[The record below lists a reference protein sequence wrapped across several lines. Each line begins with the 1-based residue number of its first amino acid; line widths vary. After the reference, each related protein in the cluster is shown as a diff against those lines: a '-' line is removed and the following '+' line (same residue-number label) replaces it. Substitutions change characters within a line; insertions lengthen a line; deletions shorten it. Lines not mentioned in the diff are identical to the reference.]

1 MLKDE
6 IETAFRALGERC
18 EDLEC
23 VIVGS
28 AAAILSGWIIRG
40 TLDVDVVY
48 SNPKLSVYQREIMEI
63 AEELGLPEK
72 WMNDA
77 AAAWRDVLPSDFC
90 DRLQS
95 IGRFGGFLIS
105 SVSRQDLILLKFHS
119 LRPEDIADLQELSP
133 TEEEIEYVR
142 SQLDRI
148 AKFDA
153 PSAHKMELYL
163 EQH

>member
-1 MLKDE
+1 MIRDE

-28 AAAILSGWIIRG
+28 AAAILSGWINRG
-40 TLDVDVVY
+40 TMDVDVVY
-48 SNPKLSVYQREIMEI
+48 SNPKLSTYKREILEI
-63 AEELGLPEK
+63 AEELDLPEK

-77 AAAWRDVLPSDFC
+77 AVAWCDVLPPDFR
-90 DRLQS
+90 DRLKP
-95 IGRFGGFLIS
+95 IGQFGSFLIS

-119 LRPEDIADLQELSP
+119 LRPEDIADLQELAP
-133 TEEEIEYVR
+133 TEEEIKYVR

-148 AKFDA
+148 SKFDA

-163 EQH
+163 DQQ

>member
-1 MLKDE
+1 MIKDE
-6 IETAFRALGERC
+6 IVTAFRALGERC

-28 AAAILSGWIIRG
+28 AAAILSGWVNRG

-48 SNPKLSVYQREIMEI
+48 SNPKLSAYSREISET

-72 WMNDA
+72 WMNDT
-77 AAAWRDVLPSDFC
+77 AAAWRDVLPPDFR
-90 DRLQS
+90 DRLQQ

-119 LRPEDIADLQELSP
+119 LRPEDVADLQELSP

-163 EQH
+163 DQQ

>member
-1 MLKDE
+1 MTKDE
-6 IETAFRALGERC
+6 IELAFRALGERC
-18 EDLEC
+18 DNLEC

-28 AAAILSGWIIRG
+28 AAAILLGWIKRG
-40 TLDVDVVY
+40 TMDVDVVY
-48 SNPKLSVYQREIMEI
+48 SNPKLSTYSREILET

-77 AAAWRDVLPSDFC
+77 AAAWRDILPPDFR
-90 DRLQS
+90 DRLHP
-95 IGRFGGFLIS
+95 IGRFGSFLIS
-105 SVSRQDLILLKFHS
+105 SVNREDMILLKFHS

-133 TEEEIEYVR
+133 TEEEVEYVR

-163 EQH
+163 NQQ

>member
-1 MLKDE
+1 MTRDE

-18 EDLEC
+18 DDLEC

-28 AAAILSGWIIRG
+28 AAAILSGWISRG

-48 SNPKLSVYQREIMEI
+48 SNPKLSTYSGEISAI
-63 AEELGLPEK
+63 AEELGLSEK
-72 WMNDA
+72 WINDA
-77 AAAWRDVLPSDFC
+77 ATAWRDVLPPDFR
-90 DRLQS
+90 DRLEL
-95 IGRFGGFLIS
+95 IGQFRGFHIS

-119 LRPEDIADLQELSP
+119 LRPEDISDLQELSP

-142 SQLDRI
+142 MQLDRI
-148 AKFDA
+148 SKFDA

-163 EQH
+163 DQQ